1 MVGET
6 VRGIEREVVAVTVA
20 EPVAVT
26 AAGHRARLFE
36 RVPIGGRR
44 RTLGLCRRGAG
55 APPEIRADHHGGTVT
70 AMSTRARYSRWDGTQ
85 IGFDLDADA
94 LLEEMTDDLLYHG
107 DLNAALRRMMQQG
120 FQDRQGRDVQGM
132 REMLERL
139 REQRREQLDR
149 YDLGGVY
156 EDIAN
161 RLDEI
166 VDEERAGI
174 DRRVDEAQQSGDKR
188 REELL
193 EELAGQRREQLEQL
207 PPDLAG
213 RVSDLQEYDWM
224 DDGARQHFEELME
237 ELKKQLL
244 DSMFKQLNEGMSQM
258 SPEQLARMKDMLA
271 ELNHM
276 LEQRERGEEPDF
288 EGFMDRYGDFFPGN
302 PQSLDE
308 LLEQMARSMAQ
319 MQQLMNSMSP
329 EQRAQLQELANSLLD
344 DMDLRWQ
351 VDQLGQNLRNAF
363 PQMGWGQGMRF
374 RGDEPLPLEGMS
386 GLLDQLGDIDALENL
401 LRNATSPGPLAEVD
415 LDKVRELLGDDA
427 ARSLQQL
434 AKIAKELE
442 EAGLIEQREGRME
455 LTPKG
460 IRRIG
465 QRALGDLFKRLLQ
478 DRSGKHEIERSGA
491 GHERADELK
500 SYEFGDP
507 FHLDVGAT
515 LKNAITRQGA
525 GTPVRIK
532 PEDFEIER
540 TEQITRSA
548 TVLMLDVSL
557 SMEMRGRFLA
567 AKKVAM
573 ALHALISSQF
583 PRDFL
588 GMVSFG
594 RVAREVKPERLPEA
608 TWDFEWGTNMQHA
621 IMLARQMLARETGRK
636 QIIMITDGEPT
647 AHILDNGEPFFD
659 YPPDPRTIEMT
670 LREMQRATK
679 DGIRINTFMLEDNF
693 YLREFVER
701 MMKMNRGRAFYTT
714 PETLGDYVL
723 VDFLDQK
730 RHERRA
736 G

>member
-1 MVGET
+1 MSS
-6 VRGIEREVVAVTVA
+6 
-20 EPVAVT
+20 
-26 AAGHRARLFE
+26 RAQ
-36 RVPIGGRR
+36 
-44 RTLGLCRRGAG
+44 
-55 APPEIRADHHGGTVT
+55 
-70 AMSTRARYSRWDGTQ
+70 YSRWDGTQ
-85 IGFDLDADA
+85 VGFDLDADA

-120 FQDRQGRDVQGM
+120 FKDRQGRDVQGM
-132 REMLERL
+132 REMLEKL

-166 VDEERAGI
+166 VEEERTGI

-193 EELAGQRREQLEQL
+193 DELAQQRREQLEQL

-224 DDGARQHFEELME
+224 DDNARQHFEELME

-258 SPEQLARMKDMLA
+258 SPEQLARMKDMMA

-276 LEQRERGEEPDF
+276 LEQREAGEEPDF
-288 EGFMDRYGDFFPGN
+288 EGFMERFGDFFPEN
-302 PQSLDE
+302 PQTLDE
-308 LLEQMARSMAQ
+308 LLEQMARQMAQ
-319 MQQLMNSMSP
+319 MQQLLNSMSP
-329 EQRAQLQELANSLLD
+329 EQRAQLQEMANALLD

-351 VDQLGQNLRNAF
+351 VEQLGQNLRNAF
-363 PQMGWGQGMRF
+363 PQAGWDQGMRF
-374 RGDEPLPLEGMS
+374 RGDEPLPLDGMS

-415 LDKVRELLGDDA
+415 LDKVRDLLGDDA

-434 AKIAKELE
+434 ANLAKELE

-465 QRALGDLFKRLLQ
+465 QSALGDLFKRLLQ
-478 DRSGKHEIERSGA
+478 DRAGRHEIERAGF
-491 GHERADELK
+491 GHERSDEHK
-500 SYEFGDP
+500 PYEYGDP
-507 FHLDVGAT
+507 FHLDVGRT
-515 LKNAITRQGA
+515 LRNAITRQGS
-525 GTPVRIK
+525 GTPVHMI

-540 TEQITRSA
+540 TEQLSRSA
-548 TVLMLDVSL
+548 TVLMLDVSM

-583 PRDFL
+583 PRDYL

-594 RVAREVKPERLPEA
+594 KVAREVKPARLPEA
-608 TWDFEWGTNMQHA
+608 TWDLDYGTNMQHA
-621 IMLARQMLARETGRK
+621 LLLARQLLSRQTGRK

-647 AHILDNGEPFFD
+647 AHIQENGMPFFD
-659 YPPDPRTIEMT
+659 YPPDPLTIEMT
-670 LREMQRATK
+670 LREVRRCTK

-730 RHERRA
+730 RTQRRA

>member
-1 MVGET
+1 
-6 VRGIEREVVAVTVA
+6 VAKFA
-20 EPVAVT
+20 
-26 AAGHRARLFE
+26 
-36 RVPIGGRR
+36 
-44 RTLGLCRRGAG
+44 
-55 APPEIRADHHGGTVT
+55 
-70 AMSTRARYSRWDGTQ
+70 YSRWDGTQ
-85 IGFDLDADA
+85 VGFDLDADS

-107 DLNAALRRMMQQG
+107 DLNAALRRVMQQG
-120 FQDRQGRDVQGM
+120 FTDRQGRDIQGL
-132 REMLERL
+132 REMLEQL
-139 REQRREQLDR
+139 RQQRREQLDR

-156 EDIAN
+156 EEIAQ

-166 VDEERAGI
+166 VDQEREGI
-174 DRRVDEAQQSGDKR
+174 DRRLDDARQSGD
-188 REELL
+188 
-193 EELAGQRREQLEQL
+193 QRREDLLEDLARDRRQELDQL

-213 RVSDLQEYDWM
+213 RVSELQQYDWM
-224 DDGARQHFEELME
+224 DDAARQQFEELMD
-237 ELKKQLL
+237 ELRKQLL
-244 DSMFKQLNEGMSQM
+244 DSMFNQLQQGLSEM
-258 SPEQLARMKDMLA
+258 SPEQMQRMKDMLA

-276 LEQRERGEEPDF
+276 LEQREAGEEPDF
-288 EGFMDRYGDFFPGN
+288 DSFMEQYGDFFPGN
-302 PQSLDE
+302 PETLDE

-319 MQQLMNSMSP
+319 MQQMLNSMSP

-363 PQMGWGQGMRF
+363 PQMGWGQRMPF
-374 RGDEPLPLEGMS
+374 RGDEPMPLGQMQS
-386 GLLDQLGDIDALENL
+386 VLDQLGDIDALEHM
-401 LRNATSPGPLAEVD
+401 LRNATNPGQLAEVD
-415 LDKVRELLGDDA
+415 LDQVRDLLGDEA
-427 ARSLQQL
+427 ARSLDQL
-434 AKIAKELE
+434 AKLAKELE

-455 LTPKG
+455 LTPRG

-465 QRALGDLFKRLLQ
+465 QRALGDLFRRLLQ
-478 DRSGKHEIERSGA
+478 DRTGRHEVEHAGH
-491 GHERADELK
+491 GHERADEHK
-500 SYEFGDP
+500 PYEFGDP
-507 FHLDVGAT
+507 FHLDVGRT
-515 LKNAITRQGA
+515 IRNALTRQGA
-525 GTPVRIK
+525 GTPVNIR

-540 TEQITRSA
+540 TEQLSSSA

-583 PRDFL
+583 PRDYL

-621 IMLARQMLARETGRK
+621 MVLARKMLAGKSGRK

-647 AHILDNGEPFFD
+647 AHIQPNGEPFFD
-659 YPPDPRTIEMT
+659 YPPAPITIEMT
-670 LREMQRATK
+670 LREVQHCTK
-679 DGIRINTFMLEDNF
+679 AGVRINTFMLEDNY

-701 MMKMNRGRAFYTT
+701 MMKMNRGRAFFTT

-723 VDFLDQK
+723 VDFMEQ
-730 RHERRA
+730 RREQRRA

>member
-1 MVGET
+1 MP
-6 VRGIEREVVAVTVA
+6 RSR
-20 EPVAVT
+20 
-26 AAGHRARLFE
+26 F
-36 RVPIGGRR
+36 
-44 RTLGLCRRGAG
+44 
-55 APPEIRADHHGGTVT
+55 
-70 AMSTRARYSRWDGTQ
+70 SYSRWDGTQ
-85 IGFDLDADA
+85 VGFDLDADS

-132 REMLERL
+132 REMLEKL
-139 REQRREQLDR
+139 RERRREQLDR

-174 DRRVDEAQQSGDKR
+174 DRRLDEAQQSGDKR

-193 EELAGQRREQLEQL
+193 DELAQQRRMELDQL

-213 RVSDLQEYDWM
+213 KVSDLQQYDWM
-224 DDGARQHFEELME
+224 DDNARQHFEELME

-244 DSMFKQLNEGMSQM
+244 DSMFNQLHQGMSEM
-258 SPEQLARMKDMLA
+258 SPEELQRMKDMMA

-276 LEQRERGEEPDF
+276 LEQREAGEEPDF

-302 PQSLDE
+302 PQTLDE

-319 MQQLMNSMSP
+319 MQQLLNSMSP

-363 PQMGWGQGMRF
+363 PQMGWGQQMRF
-374 RGDEPLPLEGMS
+374 RGDEPLPLEGMQ

-401 LRNATSPGPLAEVD
+401 MRNATSPGPLAEVD

-434 AKIAKELE
+434 AKVAKELE

-465 QRALGDLFKRLLQ
+465 QRALGDLYKRLLQ
-478 DRSGKHEIERSGA
+478 DRAGKHEIERSGA
-491 GHERADELK
+491 GHERSDEHK
-500 SYEFGDP
+500 PYEFGDP
-507 FHLDVGAT
+507 FHLDVGRT
-515 LKNAITRQGA
+515 IKNAIARQGS
-525 GTPVRIK
+525 GTPVQIR
-532 PEDFEIER
+532 PDDFEIER
-540 TEQITRSA
+540 TEQLTRSA

-583 PRDFL
+583 PRDYL

-621 IMLARQMLARETGRK
+621 LLLGRSMLARQTGRK

-670 LREMQRATK
+670 LREVRRCTK
-679 DGIRINTFMLEDNF
+679 DNIRINTFMLEDNF

-723 VDFLDQK
+723 VDFLDQR

>member
-1 MVGET
+1 
-6 VRGIEREVVAVTVA
+6 
-20 EPVAVT
+20 
-26 AAGHRARLFE
+26 
-36 RVPIGGRR
+36 
-44 RTLGLCRRGAG
+44 
-55 APPEIRADHHGGTVT
+55 
-70 AMSTRARYSRWDGTQ
+70 MSSSRFQYSRWDGTQ
-85 IGFDLDADA
+85 AGFDLDADA

-120 FQDRQGRDVQGM
+120 FRDRQGRDVQGM
-132 REMLERL
+132 REMLEKL
-139 REQRREQLDR
+139 RERRREQLDR

-156 EDIAN
+156 EDIAR
-161 RLDEI
+161 RLDDI

-174 DRRVDEAQQSGDKR
+174 DRRLDEAQQSGDKR

-193 EELAGQRREQLEQL
+193 DELAQQRREQLEQL

-213 RVSDLQEYDWM
+213 RVSDLQQYDWM
-224 DDGARQHFEELME
+224 DDNARQHFEELME

-244 DSMFKQLNEGMSQM
+244 DSMFNQMQQGMSQM
-258 SPEQLARMKDMLA
+258 SPEQLGRMKDMLA

-288 EGFMDRYGDFFPGN
+288 EGFMNRFGDFFPEN
-302 PQSLDE
+302 PQTLDE

-319 MQQLMNSMSP
+319 MQQLLNSMTP

-363 PQMGWGQGMRF
+363 PQMGWGQQNRF

-386 GLLDQLGDIDALENL
+386 GLLDELGDIDALENL
-401 LRNATSPGPLAEVD
+401 MRNATSPGPLAEVD
-415 LDKVRELLGDDA
+415 LDKVRDLLGDDA

-434 AKIAKELE
+434 AKLAKELE
-442 EAGLIEQREGRME
+442 DAGLIEQREGRME

-478 DRSGKHEIERSGA
+478 DRAGKHEIERSGF
-491 GHERADELK
+491 GHERADEHK
-500 SYEFGDP
+500 PYEFGDP
-507 FHLDVGAT
+507 FHLDVGRT

-525 GTPVRIK
+525 GTPVAIK

-540 TEQITRSA
+540 TEQVTRSA

-583 PRDFL
+583 PRDYL

-621 IMLARQMLARETGRK
+621 LLMARSMLARQTGRK

-670 LREMQRATK
+670 LREVQRCTK

-701 MMKMNRGRAFYTT
+701 MMRMNRGRAFYTT

-723 VDFLDQK
+723 VDFLEQR

>member
-1 MVGET
+1 MT
-6 VRGIEREVVAVTVA
+6 SR
-20 EPVAVT
+20 
-26 AAGHRARLFE
+26 F
-36 RVPIGGRR
+36 
-44 RTLGLCRRGAG
+44 
-55 APPEIRADHHGGTVT
+55 
-70 AMSTRARYSRWDGTQ
+70 RYSRWDGTQ
-85 IGFDLDADA
+85 VGFDLDADA

-107 DLNAALRRMMQQG
+107 DLNAALRRMLQQG
-120 FQDRQGRDVQGM
+120 FQDREGRDVQGM
-132 REMLERL
+132 REMLEKL
-139 REQRREQLDR
+139 RERRREQLDR

-156 EDIAN
+156 EEIAQ

-166 VDEERAGI
+166 VDREREGI
-174 DRRVDEAQQSGDKR
+174 DRRLDEARASGDHR

-193 EELAGQRREQLEQL
+193 EELAQQRREQLEQL

-213 RVSDLQEYDWM
+213 RVSELQQYDWM
-224 DDGARQHFEELME
+224 DDTARQNFEELME

-244 DSMFKQLNEGMSQM
+244 DSMFNQLSQGLSEM
-258 SPEQLARMKDMLA
+258 SPEQMQRMKDMLG

-288 EGFMDRYGDFFPGN
+288 EGFMARFGDFFPEN
-302 PQSLDE
+302 PQTLDE

-319 MQQLMNSMSP
+319 MQQLLNSMSP
-329 EQRAQLQELANSLLD
+329 EQRAQLQEMANALLD

-351 VDQLGQNLRNAF
+351 VDQLGQNLRSAF
-363 PQMGWGQGMRF
+363 PQMGWGQRQQF
-374 RGDEPLPLEGMS
+374 RGDEPMPLNQMS
-386 GLLDQLGDIDALENL
+386 SVLDQLGDIDSLEHM
-401 LRNATSPGPLAEVD
+401 LRNATNPGQLAEVD
-415 LDKVRELLGDDA
+415 IDQVRDLLGDDA
-427 ARSLQQL
+427 AKSLEKLSEL
-434 AKIAKELE
+434 AKMLE

-491 GHERADELK
+491 GHERSDEHK
-500 SYEFGDP
+500 PYEFGDP
-507 FHLDVGAT
+507 FHLDVGRT
-515 LKNAITRQGA
+515 IRNAITRRGG
-525 GTPVRIK
+525 GTPVHIR

-540 TEQITRSA
+540 TEQITNTS

-583 PRDFL
+583 PRDYL

-621 IMLARQMLARETGRK
+621 MMLARKLLARQSGRK

-647 AHILDNGEPFFD
+647 AHIENGDAWFD
-659 YPPDPRTIEMT
+659 YPPSPRTIEMT
-670 LREMQRATK
+670 LREVQRCTK
-679 DGIRINTFMLEDNF
+679 DGIRINTFMLEDNY

-730 RHERRA
+730 RSERRA

>member
-1 MVGET
+1 MS
-6 VRGIEREVVAVTVA
+6 RGY
-20 EPVAVT
+20 
-26 AAGHRARLFE
+26 GN
-36 RVPIGGRR
+36 G
-44 RTLGLCRRGAG
+44 
-55 APPEIRADHHGGTVT
+55 
-70 AMSTRARYSRWDGTQ
+70 MSSRARYSRWDGTQ
-85 IGFDLDADA
+85 VGFDLDADA

-120 FQDRQGRDVQGM
+120 FRDRQGRDVQGM
-132 REMLERL
+132 REMLEKL

-166 VDEERAGI
+166 VEEERAGI
-174 DRRVDEAQQSGDKR
+174 DRRVDDAHQSGDKR

-193 EELAGQRREQLEQL
+193 DALAQQRREQLEQL

-224 DDGARQHFEELME
+224 DDNARQHFEELME

-258 SPEQLARMKDMLA
+258 SPEQLARMKDMMA

-276 LEQRERGEEPDF
+276 LEQREAGEEPDF
-288 EGFMDRYGDFFPGN
+288 EGFMDRFGDFFPDN
-302 PQSLDE
+302 PQTLDE
-308 LLEQMARSMAQ
+308 LLEQMARQMAQ
-319 MQQLMNSMSP
+319 MQQLLNSMTP
-329 EQRAQLQELANSLLD
+329 EQRAQLQEMANALLD

-351 VDQLGQNLRNAF
+351 VEQLGQNLRNAF
-363 PQMGWGQGMRF
+363 PQAGWGQSMRF
-374 RGDEPLPLEGMS
+374 RGDEPLPLDGMS

-415 LDKVRELLGDDA
+415 LDKVRDLLGDDA

-434 AKIAKELE
+434 ANLAKELE
-442 EAGLIEQREGRME
+442 AAGLIEQREGRME

-478 DRSGKHEIERSGA
+478 DRAGRHEIERAGF
-491 GHERADELK
+491 GHERSDEHK
-500 SYEFGDP
+500 PYEYGDP
-507 FHLDVGAT
+507 FHLDVGRT
-515 LKNAITRQGA
+515 LRNAITRQGT
-525 GTPVRIK
+525 GTPVHMV

-540 TEQITRSA
+540 TEQLSRSA

-583 PRDFL
+583 PRDYL

-594 RVAREVKPERLPEA
+594 RVAREVKPARLPEA

-621 IMLARQMLARETGRK
+621 LLLARQLLSRQTGRK

-647 AHILDNGEPFFD
+647 AHIQENGQAFFD
-659 YPPDPRTIEMT
+659 YPPDPLTIEMT
-670 LREMQRATK
+670 LREVQRCTK

-730 RHERRA
+730 RTQRRA

>member
-1 MVGET
+1 M
-6 VRGIEREVVAVTVA
+6 
-20 EPVAVT
+20 
-26 AAGHRARLFE
+26 
-36 RVPIGGRR
+36 
-44 RTLGLCRRGAG
+44 
-55 APPEIRADHHGGTVT
+55 
-70 AMSTRARYSRWDGTQ
+70 TRARYSRWDGTQ
-85 IGFDLDADA
+85 VGFDLDADA

-120 FQDRQGRDVQGM
+120 FHDRQGRDVDGL
-132 REMLERL
+132 RDMLERL
-139 REQRREQLDR
+139 RERRREQLDR

-161 RLDEI
+161 TLDEI
-166 VDEERAGI
+166 VEQEREGI
-174 DRRVDEAQQSGDKR
+174 DRRLDDARQSGDRR

-193 EELAGQRREQLEQL
+193 EDLARQRREQLDQL

-213 RVSDLQEYDWM
+213 RVSELQQYDWM
-224 DDGARQHFEELME
+224 DDAARQRFEELME
-237 ELKKQLL
+237 QLKQQLL
-244 DSMFKQLNEGMSQM
+244 DSMFNQLHQGMSQM
-258 SPEQLARMKDMLA
+258 SPEQLQRMKDMLA
-271 ELNHM
+271 ELNQM

-288 EGFMDRYGDFFPGN
+288 EGFMQRYGDFFPDN
-302 PQSLDE
+302 PQTLDE
-308 LLEQMARSMAQ
+308 LLENMARSMAQ
-319 MQQLMNSMSP
+319 MQQLLNSMSP
-329 EQRAQLQELANSLLD
+329 EQRAQLQQLADSLLE

-363 PQMGWGQGMRF
+363 PQMGWGQQMRF

-386 GLLDQLGDIDALENL
+386 SLLDQLGDIDALENL
-401 LRNATSPGPLAEVD
+401 LRNATNPGQLAEVD
-415 LDKVRELLGDDA
+415 LDRVRDMLGDDA
-427 ARSLQQL
+427 ARSLEQL
-434 AKIAKELE
+434 AELAKMLE
-442 EAGLIEQREGRME
+442 DAGLIEQREGRME

-465 QRALGDLFKRLLQ
+465 QRALGDLFRRLLQ
-478 DRSGKHEIERSGA
+478 DRAGRHEIERSGA
-491 GHERADELK
+491 GHERADEHK
-500 SYEFGDP
+500 AYEFGDP
-507 FHLDVGAT
+507 FHLDVGRT
-515 LKNAITRQGA
+515 IKNALSRQGA
-525 GTPVRIK
+525 GTPVRIT
-532 PEDFEIER
+532 PDDFEIER
-540 TEQITRSA
+540 TEQVTRSA

-583 PRDFL
+583 PRDYL

-621 IMLARQMLARETGRK
+621 MMLARRMLSTQTGRK
-636 QIIMITDGEPT
+636 QLIMITDGEPT
-647 AHILDNGEPFFD
+647 AHIENGHPFFD
-659 YPPDPRTIEMT
+659 YPPSPLTIEMT
-670 LREMQRATK
+670 LREVQRCTK

-701 MMKMNRGRAFYTT
+701 MMKMNRGRAFFTT

-730 RHERRA
+730 RENRRA